1 MYSEDDPRSFED
13 TAPVGRTWADMVYSA
28 RWPILIFISIIVL
41 VIVGAVFRDD
51 IGSFVAKYSDQ
62 IKIFAAAFVL
72 FFLIGRYVTKVFFRV
87 PTVDYLVLD
96 FESFRGEIYR
106 IPVPLLSDL
115 AISGGNNLTFSWRT
129 GDGFRLARKVDLEN
143 GIIETAWPHE
153 VPIEQAAFTLADLQ
167 RRESDYERLSIE
179 NLYLRRRPTVIATE
193 LAARSNRYLADEIS
207 DVLKLD
213 GLDLDSY
220 LNGLDPL
227 RERRE
232 PESGGEDDGE
242 QVAE

>member
-1 MYSEDDPRSFED
+1 MSSEDDIRSFED

-28 RWPILIFISIIVL
+28 RWPILILVSIIVL
-41 VIVGAVFRDD
+41 VIVGALFRDD
-51 IGSFVAKYSDQ
+51 IGSFIAKYSDQ
-62 IKIFAAAFVL
+62 IRIFAAAFVL

-106 IPVPLLSDL
+106 IPVPLLSEL

-129 GDGFRLARKVDLEN
+129 GDGFRLARRVDLEN
-143 GIIETAWPHE
+143 GVIETAWPHE

-207 DVLKLD
+207 EALKLD

-220 LNGLDPL
+220 LKGLDPL

-242 QVAE
+242 QAAE